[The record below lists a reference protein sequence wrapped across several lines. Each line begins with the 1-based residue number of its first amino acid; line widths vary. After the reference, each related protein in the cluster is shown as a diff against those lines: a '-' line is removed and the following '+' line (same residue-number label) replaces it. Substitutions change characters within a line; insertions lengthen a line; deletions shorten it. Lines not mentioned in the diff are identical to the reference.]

1 MLQDVYCCL
10 YIAFSGSCAHQI
22 CDRQVQKRQYSSVP
36 AQTRYQLQIHMN
48 QYVQTSLCLKL
59 TCYTR
64 RGYKRVCLLNLF
76 YKKKPRYFETITRN
90 TQDSWTGFT
99 CFSKPCFLYIA
110 STCSCEIFEMNCMCY
125 EDKSPITYD
134 WDVRTIRQ
142 SKEKCCFFKQWLLVC
157 YLMYQFSF
165 KRQMH
170 KLLN

>member
-1 MLQDVYCCL
+1 MYKPHSL
-10 YIAFSGSCAHQI
+10 
-22 CDRQVQKRQYSSVP
+22 SSLVI
-36 AQTRYQLQIHMN
+36 QGEGI
-48 QYVQTSLCLKL
+48 
-59 TCYTR
+59 
-64 RGYKRVCLLNLF
+64 KRVSLLNLF
-76 YKKKPRYFETITRN
+76 YQKKPMYFETITRN

-157 YLMYQFSF
+157 YLIDQFSF

-170 KLLN
+170 NLLNLMNIRTSC